1 MTDAGVR
8 WFTTWVDAGD
18 RWVALCRSN
27 DFSTAVEAGR
37 RWQGGHR
44 AAAVWV
50 NQDATD
56 TAPARMAAML
66 APPASWA
73 A

>member
-1 MTDAGVR
+1 MSHERR
-8 WFTTWVDAGD
+8 WYTTWAESGSS
-18 RWVALCRSN
+18 WVALARCSAFA
-27 DFSTAVEAGR
+27 DALAVGK

-44 AAAVWV
+44 TAAVRV
-50 NQDATD
+50 NRDGTD
-56 TAPARMAAML
+56 TAPARMVAML